1 MQTIDYLAIGHL
13 TIDKTPAGPRIGG
26 SVAYAALTAQ
36 ALGLRAGILTAW
48 GDELPLGALG
58 EIPIFNIGSEYST
71 QFENVYSEQG
81 RSQRVAQVAPFI
93 EFHHI
98 PEAWRNASI
107 VHLAPVAREV
117 SPRIL
122 KYFDEGFIGATP
134 QGWLRD
140 WDESG
145 RVVAAEWIEAEHMLT
160 RMDACVIGLEDVGG
174 DRGRVE
180 QMAAACPA
188 LVVTEGKRGATLY
201 TQGEELSIPA
211 PLVEEVDP
219 TGAGDVFAASF
230 FVNLYRNGS
239 ALDAARF
246 ATQIAARSVQ
256 RPGLDGVPTQDEIQD
271 LMAAAL

>member
-1 MQTIDYLAIGHL
+1 
-13 TIDKTPAGPRIGG
+13 
-26 SVAYAALTAQ
+26 
-36 ALGLRAGILTAW
+36 
-48 GDELPLGALG
+48 
-58 EIPIFNIGSEYST
+58 
-71 QFENVYSEQG
+71 
-81 RSQRVAQVAPFI
+81 
-93 EFHHI
+93 
-98 PEAWRNASI
+98 
-107 VHLAPVAREV
+107 
-117 SPRIL
+117 L
-122 KYFDEGFIGATP
+122 KYFNESFIGATP

-140 WDESG
+140 WDSSG
-145 RVVAAEWIEAEHMLT
+145 RVIAAEWIEAEHMLT

-211 PLVEEVDP
+211 PTVKEVDP

-230 FVNLYRNGS
+230 FVSLYRNGS